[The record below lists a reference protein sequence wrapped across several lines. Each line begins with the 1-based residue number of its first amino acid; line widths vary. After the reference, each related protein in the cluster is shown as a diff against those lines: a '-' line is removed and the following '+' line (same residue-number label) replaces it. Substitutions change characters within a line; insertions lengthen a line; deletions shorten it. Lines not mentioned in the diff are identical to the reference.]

1 MTWMKENKIFVGL
14 VLVLSCVCLF
24 FIGQKQGFH
33 EDEIF
38 SYGSSNYKYD
48 NVFRSYGYAQANYDY
63 LYTNLLQGNFF
74 TQAKNFWNFLFH
86 SSQYETSYDPVLKAE
101 VPTWLDKEQALKY
114 LTIQKEDTLNFFSV
128 WFNQLEDVHPP
139 LFYFLVHIF
148 SCFTPNHFTK
158 YTIFFLNLFFFI
170 GTLYILY
177 KIILFFAS
185 KKWANLAVFFYG
197 ISMGAISTVMFQRM
211 YMMLTFFTLFYL
223 YYSLKFLKEKN
234 FTKKDFFL
242 WGMSICLGF
251 LTQYY
256 FAIFA
261 VILFLVLAGYFIK
274 KKEYSS
280 LKKMFLVHAIGAFI
294 GILIFPSSI
303 EDIFFSYR
311 GIGGGSDRTKSTL
324 EMLLYFLN
332 SILHSFS
339 IPIWFFL
346 LFIFLGI
353 GYVIWNRKKLNL
365 DFFKEK
371 TIWILIIPIFL
382 VLLIVSKMSPFLGED
397 YTSRYVMFLLP
408 ILVITIIYLLSRS
421 KNQKIFIG
429 STLVIL
435 FLSGFGLLTEKPTYL
450 YEKNEKVLALAEEY
464 QEDSFIYIYDNY
476 FTHLSSLPEFLTYQK
491 TLILNH
497 NIYDFSLL
505 QKDEYLNS
513 QTEVILCIKNWLN
526 TEELLNKVLENT
538 HFTEATLLLSIKE
551 DINADYYKLTVS

>member
-63 LYTNLLQGNFF
+63 LYTNLLQGDFF

-101 VPTWLDKEQALKY
+101 VPTWQDKEQALKY

-148 SCFTPNHFTK
+148 SCFTQNHFTK

-177 KIILFFAS
+177 KIILFFAP

>member
-63 LYTNLLQGNFF
+63 LYTNLLQGDFF

-101 VPTWLDKEQALKY
+101 VPTWQDKEQALKY

-177 KIILFFAS
+177 KIILFFAP

-211 YMMLTFFTLFYL
+211 YMMLTSFTLFYL

-261 VILFLVLAGYFIK
+261 VILFLVLAGYFMK

-280 LKKMFLVHAIGAFI
+280 LKKMFLVHLIAAFI

-311 GIGGGSDRTKSTL
+311 GIGGGSDRTKSIL

-353 GYVIWNRKKLNL
+353 GHIIWNRKKLNL

>member
-63 LYTNLLQGNFF
+63 LYTNLLQGDFF

-101 VPTWLDKEQALKY
+101 VPTWQDKEQALKY

-148 SCFTPNHFTK
+148 SCFTQNHFTK

-177 KIILFFAS
+177 KIILFFAP
-185 KKWANLAVFFYG
+185 KNWANLAVFFYG

-261 VILFLVLAGYFIK
+261 VILFLVLAGYFMK

-294 GILIFPSSI
+294 GILFFPSSI

-353 GYVIWNRKKLNL
+353 GYIIWNRKKLNL

-476 FTHLSSLPEFLTYQK
+476 FTHLSSLPEFLIYQK

-497 NIYDFSLL
+497 NIYDFFLL

>member
-63 LYTNLLQGNFF
+63 LYTNLLQGDFF
-74 TQAKNFWNFLFH
+74 TQAKNFRNFLFH

-101 VPTWLDKEQALKY
+101 VPTWQDKEQALKY

-177 KIILFFAS
+177 KIILFFAP

-353 GYVIWNRKKLNL
+353 GYIIWNRKKLNL
-365 DFFKEK
+365 DFFNEK

-421 KNQKIFIG
+421 KNQKVFIG

-476 FTHLSSLPEFLTYQK
+476 FTHLSSLPEFSIYQK

>member
-63 LYTNLLQGNFF
+63 LYTNLLQGDFF

-101 VPTWLDKEQALKY
+101 VPTWQDKEQALKY

-177 KIILFFAS
+177 KIILFFAP

-353 GYVIWNRKKLNL
+353 GYIIWNRKKLNL

-421 KNQKIFIG
+421 KNQKVFIG